1 MIFCWLQ
8 GSGHMVREN
17 KKTVLRTIRLSKGLD
32 ELLQKDADSKR
43 ITVGALVST
52 ILSKYSQWDRYTEKF
67 DMITFRQETLRAIL
81 EATDDEAL
89 IRKAREIGAKIPREF
104 LMFWFKKTD
113 LESYLRYLELLC
125 NYGGFARY
133 ELELDSD
140 VHMHVITLLHN
151 MGEKWSLFLK
161 YVMEEGIMRTIGP
174 LPRFEV
180 NKGSLVI
187 KIVVS

>member
-1 MIFCWLQ
+1 
-8 GSGHMVREN
+8 MVREN
-17 KKTVLRTIRLSKGLD
+17 KKTVLRTIRLTKGLD
-32 ELLQKDADSKR
+32 ELLNKDANSKR

-52 ILSKYSQWDRYTEKF
+52 ILTKYSQWDRYTEKF

-113 LESYLRYLELLC
+113 LESYLQYLELLC

-133 ELELDSD
+133 ELESNIQ
-140 VHMHVITLLHN
+140 MHVITLLHN

-161 YVMEEGIMRTIGP
+161 YVMEEGIMSTIGI

-187 KIVVS
+187 KIGAS

>member
-1 MIFCWLQ
+1 
-8 GSGHMVREN
+8 MVREN
-17 KKTVLRTIRLSKGLD
+17 KKTVLRTIRLTKELD
-32 ELLQKDADSKR
+32 ELLQKDANSKR
-43 ITVGALVST
+43 ISPGALIST
-52 ILSKYSQWDRYTEKF
+52 ILTKYSQWDRYTEKF
-67 DMITFRQETLRAIL
+67 DMITFRQETLKAIL

-89 IRKAREIGAKIPREF
+89 VSKAREIGAKIPKEF

-113 LESYLRYLELLC
+113 LESYLQYLELLC

-133 ELELDSD
+133 ECESD
-140 VHMHVITLLHN
+140 GHTYVITLLHN

-161 YVMEEGIMRTIGP
+161 YVMEEGIMSTIGK

-187 KIVVS
+187 KIGES

>member
-1 MIFCWLQ
+1 
-8 GSGHMVREN
+8 MVREN

-52 ILSKYSQWDRYTEKF
+52 ILTKYSQWDRYTEKF
-67 DMITFRQETLRAIL
+67 DMITFRQETLKAIL
-81 EATDDEAL
+81 EATDDETL

-104 LMFWFKKTD
+104 LLFWFKKTD

-133 ELELDSD
+133 ELESNRGLY
-140 VHMHVITLLHN
+140 VITLLHN
-151 MGEKWSLFLK
+151 MSEKWSLFLK
-161 YVMEEGIMRTIGP
+161 YVMEEGILSTIGI

-187 KIVVS
+187 KIGAS

>member
-1 MIFCWLQ
+1 
-8 GSGHMVREN
+8 MVREN

-32 ELLQKDADSKR
+32 ELLQKDAESKR

-52 ILSKYSQWDRYTEKF
+52 ILTKYSQWDRYTEKF
-67 DMITFRQETLRAIL
+67 DMITFRQETLKAIL
-81 EATDDEAL
+81 EAADDEQL
-89 IRKAREIGAKIPREF
+89 IRKAREIGAKIPTEF

-133 ELELDSD
+133 ELESNGN
-140 VHMHVITLLHN
+140 MHVITLLHN
-151 MGEKWSLFLK
+151 MGDKWSLFLK
-161 YVMEEGIMRTIGP
+161 YVMEEGVMSTIGI

-180 NKGSLVI
+180 NKASLVI
-187 KIVVS
+187 KIGAS

>member
-1 MIFCWLQ
+1 
-8 GSGHMVREN
+8 MVREN
-17 KKTVLRTIRLSKGLD
+17 KKTVLRSIRLSKGLD

-52 ILSKYSQWDRYTEKF
+52 ILTKYSQWDRYTEKF

-104 LMFWFKKTD
+104 LLFWFKKAD

-133 ELELDSD
+133 ELESNG
-140 VHMHVITLLHN
+140 HMYVITLLHN

-161 YVMEEGIMRTIGP
+161 YVMEEGIMSTIGI

-187 KIVVS
+187 KIVAL